1 MSMSSISLLHRI
13 RGWKG
18 SLENQ
23 YCNSLL
29 KSGSSTADS
38 PGSYLMKSCLPPRTE
53 TSPLLG
59 NMLQCSTPPKLRF
72 SLCLNANSCI
82 HFMPIASCPV
92 TGQNR
97 GVGFLFTPSH
107 RVCIHIGKTFKA
119 KQSQLCQSL
128 FRTDASS
135 PLSSLQPFTS
145 LTSIYSYFLTLGSCF
160 APGDA
165 IFHESSKK
173 RHWHSLRRL
182 FKDIYVETIL

>member
-1 MSMSSISLLHRI
+1 MSSKSLLHRI

-107 RVCIHIGKTFKA
+107 RMCIHIGKTFRA

-145 LTSIYSYFLTLGSCF
+145 LTSIYSYLSYTWKLFYT
-160 APGDA
+160 
-165 IFHESSKK
+165 
-173 RHWHSLRRL
+173 RRCYL
-182 FKDIYVETIL
+182 S